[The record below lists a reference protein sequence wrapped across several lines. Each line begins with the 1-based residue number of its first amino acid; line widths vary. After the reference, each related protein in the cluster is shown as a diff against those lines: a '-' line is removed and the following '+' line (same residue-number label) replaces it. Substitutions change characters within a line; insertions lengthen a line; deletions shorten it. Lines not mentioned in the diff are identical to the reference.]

1 MTEVKV
7 NDTYDITEAFEA
19 IENELIAS
27 MIRNMKRHKL
37 EEVDEDKQWSMWQAE
52 ELKSL
57 EKYRRSNKKK
67 FGTEFGKI
75 NSKIDA
81 LIRAAR
87 DEGEMEQEIAILD
100 AIKKGFKAKKAG
112 AGATAEFFKLNE
124 RKLDALIEATVND
137 MEKAEVAILRRA
149 NDQYRKVIYNAQV
162 YANTG
167 AGTYEKAVDMAT
179 KDMLSAGLQCVQ
191 YANGAMHTLSDYADM
206 ALRTATKRAYLQ
218 GEGKKRQEWGISTV
232 IMNKRGNPCP
242 LCLPFVGK
250 ILIDDVWSNGP
261 SDGISPVTGKKYP
274 LMSKAVEAGLYH
286 PRCRDVHTTYF
297 EGLDTK
303 PDDKFTKKEID
314 DIAEKNKKDA
324 KLQYAARQE
333 KKFQR
338 MSDFSIDPDNKK
350 AYSEK
355 QKQWKHVRLKTGDI
369 DKTQYLQKQMEDKFL
384 GIPKDIT
391 SSWTLN
397 NGKAGTVSELTEYI
411 EGNEIYKVDGKKVLL
426 DYSDHEKEVAE
437 VISELYGK
445 NVQMVPRVTYP
456 QGISTPDFKIDGIGW
471 DLKTISTAGKNVLY
485 NSIKKKKRQA
495 NCFIFDITNCPLEM
509 KEIKRQVEGLFRTTH
524 LTSVENVAIYKDGC
538 IIGVYERNKK

>member
-27 MIRNMKRHKL
+27 MIGNMKRHKL

-57 EKYRRSNKKK
+57 EKYRRSNQKK

-100 AIKKGFKAKKAG
+100 AIKKGFKAKKPG

-124 RKLDALIEATVND
+124 RKLDALIDATVND

-297 EGLDTK
+297 EGISTP
-303 PDDKFTKKEID
+303 PDEKFTKKEID
-314 DIAEKNKKDA
+314 DIAEKNKKEA
-324 KLQYAARQE
+324 RMKYSERQE
-333 KKFQR
+333 KKFGR
-338 MSDFSIDPDNKK
+338 LADYSIDPDNQKK
-350 AYSEK
+350 YAQKEK
-355 QKQWKHVRLKTGDI
+355 EWKHVAKYTDSGIIKENGDTLKMN
-369 DKTQYLQKQMEDKFL
+369 LQFFAE
-384 GIPKDIT
+384 KDI
-391 SSWTLN
+391 
-397 NGKAGTVSELTEYI
+397 
-411 EGNEIYKVDGKKVLL
+411 
-426 DYSDHEKEVAE
+426 
-437 VISELYGK
+437 K
-445 NVQMVPRVTYP
+445 NQD
-456 QGISTPDFKIDGIGW
+456 SAS
-471 DLKTISTAGKNVLY
+471 LKRA
-485 NSIKKKKRQA
+485 IKKFEMRIREHEEYLENPERHCEDWDEKLSCEQEGLKKHWK
-495 NCFIFDITNCPLEM
+495 
-509 KEIKRQVEGLFRTTH
+509 KEIRNFNQSIQNRIEELK
-524 LTSVENVAIYKDGC
+524 
-538 IIGVYERNKK
+538 ERGDYDD